1 MAYLSLY
8 RKFRPSG
15 FDKLLGQEHIVRILV
30 NQIKT
35 GSIGHAYLFT
45 GARGTGKTS
54 AAKIF
59 ARAVNCLNPVN
70 GSPCGE
76 CAVCRALLDVSNLD
90 ILEIDAASN
99 NGVDEIRDL
108 REKIKYPPV
117 SGKYKVY
124 IVDEVHMLS
133 TAAFNALLKTL
144 EEPPRHA
151 IFILATTEVQ
161 KLPDT
166 ILSRCMRFD
175 FRLLPEQLIA
185 SHLEDIFK
193 QVGKD
198 ADASAIRA
206 IASAGEGSMRD
217 ALSVA
222 DMCLSYSDGKLTYDD
237 VLDILGAVDRSVLT
251 SLIDDM
257 LSGNIK
263 DALDRIDQTVNSGRS
278 ITVLVKDLAVMLRNA
293 IVLKSDNNKKFALP
307 DNVYSN
313 LRIIASKYDNSVLLR
328 ALEKVN
334 ELTAEL
340 RYSTSPRL
348 LLEATVVKISDQRAD
363 LNVDGLLTRITMME
377 GKLSELTAKLDKIE
391 SGAIAVSVKSG
402 DSRVSAKAPEIVPDN
417 CGGDSRRIWARF
429 VKYLRDAGMFA
440 LYQGALSVKET
451 NIDGDVFSVVIED
464 NTNYSILSGAQN
476 VNEIGKMLTNLT
488 GVEYKFKCKL
498 PEGMT
503 EAQSGDIDRL
513 KSLISE
519 DKLNIIK

>member
-35 GSIGHAYLFT
+35 GTVGHAYLFT

-59 ARAVNCLNPVN
+59 AKAVNCENPLN

-76 CAVCRALLDVSNLD
+76 CKVCKALADVSNLD

-117 SGKYKVY
+117 SGRYKVY

-144 EEPPRHA
+144 EEPPAHA

-175 FRLLPEQLIA
+175 FRLLPEELIA
-185 SHLEDIFK
+185 KHLEDVFAQI
-193 QVGKD
+193 GKS
-198 ADASAIRA
+198 ADENAIRA
-206 IASAGEGSMRD
+206 IAAAGEGSMRD

-222 DMCLSYSDGKLTYDD
+222 DMCVSYSDSKLTYND
-237 VLDILGAVDRSVLT
+237 VLDILGAVDRGILIE
-251 SLIDDM
+251 LIDDM
-257 LSGNIK
+257 LGGDIK
-263 DALDRIDQTVNSGRS
+263 NALDKIDGTIRSGRN
-278 ITVLVKDLAVMLRNA
+278 ITVLVKDLAMMLRNT
-293 IVLKSDNNKKFALP
+293 IILKSDSAKRLALP
-307 DNVYSN
+307 DNVCSK
-313 LRIIASKYDNSVLLR
+313 LRIVASKYDNSALLR

-340 RYSTSPRL
+340 RYSMSPRL
-348 LLEATVVKISDQRAD
+348 LLEATVVKICETRAD
-363 LNVDGLLTRITMME
+363 LNVDGLLTRITMLE
-377 GKLSELTAKLDKIE
+377 GKISELTSKISSIE
-391 SGAIAVSVKSG
+391 SGAVAVSLKS
-402 DSRVSAKAPEIVPDN
+402 SAGTKAFVPDITPDDM
-417 CGGDSRRIWARF
+417 GGDSRRIWARF

-440 LYQGALSVKET
+440 LYQGALAVKET
-451 NIDGDVFSVVIED
+451 NIDSGIFSVVVED
-464 NTNYSILSGAQN
+464 NTNYSILSGTQN
-476 VNEIGKMLTNLT
+476 VGEIGKILTMLT

-498 PEGMT
+498 PEGM
-503 EAQSGDIDRL
+503 EEPISGDIDRL
-513 KSLISE
+513 KNLVSDE
-519 DKLNIIK
+519 KLKIIK

>member
-15 FDKLLGQEHIVRILV
+15 FDKLLGQEHIVRILI
-30 NQIKT
+30 NQIIS
-35 GSIGHAYLFT
+35 GAIGHAYLFT

-59 ARAVNCLNPVN
+59 ARAVNCENPIN

-76 CAVCRALLDVSNLD
+76 CKVCRALADVNNLD

-133 TAAFNALLKTL
+133 TQAFNALLKTL
-144 EEPPRHA
+144 EEPPAHA

-175 FRLLPEQLIA
+175 FRLLSEELIA
-185 SHLEDIFK
+185 NHLENIFK
-193 QVGKD
+193 IVGKD
-198 ADASAIRA
+198 VESTAIRA
-206 IASAGEGSMRD
+206 IAQAGEGSMRD

-222 DMCLSYSDGKLTYDD
+222 DMCLSYSEDKLTYEN
-237 VLDILGAVDRSVLT
+237 VLDILGAVDRSVLIG
-251 SLIDDM
+251 LIFDV
-257 LSGNIK
+257 LSGDVK
-263 DALDRIDQTVNSGRS
+263 SALEKIDETVKVGRS
-278 ITVLVKDLAVMLRNA
+278 ISVLVKDISSMLRNA
-293 IVLKSDNNKKFALP
+293 IVLKSNPDKKLALP
-307 DNVYSN
+307 DNVCSN
-313 LRIIASKYDNSVLLR
+313 LRIVASKYETSIILR
-328 ALEKVN
+328 ALEKFN

-340 RYSTSPRL
+340 RYSITPRL
-348 LLEATVVKISDQRAD
+348 LLEATVVKISDTRAD
-363 LNVDGLLTRITMME
+363 LNVDGLLTRITMLE
-377 GKLSELTAKLDKIE
+377 SKITELSNKLSDFE
-391 SGAIAVSVKSG
+391 SGAVVVSGAKS
-402 DSRVSAKAPEIVPDN
+402 SAQPQRSQEIVPDDM
-417 CGGDSRRIWARF
+417 GGDSRRIWARF
-429 VKYLRDAGMFA
+429 VKYLRDSGMFA

-451 NIDGDVFSVVIED
+451 LIENGVFIVTVED
-464 NTNYSILSGAQN
+464 SSNFTILSSAQN
-476 VNEIGKMLTNLT
+476 VSEISKMLTNLT

-498 PEGMT
+498 PDGVEEPQT
-503 EAQSGDIDRL
+503 GDLDRL
-513 KSLISE
+513 KSLVSD
-519 DKLNIIK
+519 DKLKIIK

>member
-8 RKFRPSG
+8 RRFRPSG

-30 NQIKT
+30 NQINT
-35 GSIGHAYLFT
+35 GSVGHAYLFT

-59 ARAVNCLNPVN
+59 ARAVNCLSPIN

-76 CAVCRALLDVSNLD
+76 CAVCKALSDVSNLD

-144 EEPPRHA
+144 EEPPAHA

-175 FRLLPEQLIA
+175 FRLLPEELIA
-185 SHLEDIFK
+185 KHLENIFK
-193 QVGKD
+193 TVNKK
-198 ADASAIRA
+198 ADDSAIRA

-222 DMCLSYSDGKLTYDD
+222 DMCLSYSEGELTYAD
-237 VLDILGAVDRSVLT
+237 VLEILGAVDRSVLT
-251 SLIDDM
+251 DLIDDM
-257 LSGNIK
+257 LSG
-263 DALDRIDQTVNSGRS
+263 DVRSALDRIDETVNCGRS
-278 ITVLVKDLAVMLRNA
+278 ISVLVKDLAMMLRNA
-293 IVLKSDNNKKFALP
+293 IVLKSGSDKSFALP
-307 DNVYSN
+307 ANVCSK
-313 LRIIASKYDNSVLLR
+313 LRIIAGKYENSILLR
-328 ALEKVN
+328 SLEKLN

-348 LLEATVVKISDQRAD
+348 LLEATVVKISDSRAD
-363 LNVDGLLTRITMME
+363 LNVDGLLTRITMLE
-377 GKLSELTAKLDKIE
+377 GKIAELNSKVANIE
-391 SGAIAVSVKSG
+391 SGAVSASVKSCG
-402 DSRVSAKAPEIVPDN
+402 QTSYKAPAIEPDN
-417 CGGDSRRIWARF
+417 MGGDSRRIWARF
-429 VKYLRDAGMFA
+429 VKYLRDSGMFA

-451 NIDGDVFSVVIED
+451 EIDGGIFSVVVGD
-464 NTNYSILSGAQN
+464 NTNYSILSSSQN
-476 VNEIGKMLTNLT
+476 VAEIGRMLTELT

-503 EAQSGDIDRL
+503 EAQTGDIDRL
-513 KSLISE
+513 KSLISD
-519 DKLNIIK
+519 DKLKIIK